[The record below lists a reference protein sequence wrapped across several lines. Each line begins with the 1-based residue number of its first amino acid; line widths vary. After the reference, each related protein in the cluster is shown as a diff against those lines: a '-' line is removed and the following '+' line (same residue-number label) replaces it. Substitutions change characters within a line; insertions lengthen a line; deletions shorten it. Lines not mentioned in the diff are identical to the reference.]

1 MYNVVISFGGVRF
14 PDRLE
19 RAINNLFQSEFKI
32 NANLIFERSDLIV
45 NLPKSQ
51 AAQIDRA
58 RLEEL
63 VSRYGVELIRDTEN
77 SYEVFYIA
85 RARQRTSRERE
96 RRER

>member
-1 MYNVVISFGGVRF
+1 MYNVVISFGNVRF
-14 PDRLE
+14 PDRLD
-19 RAINNLFQSEFKI
+19 RAISNLFQSEFKI
-32 NANLIFERSDLIV
+32 SANITFERSDLIIR
-45 NLPKSQ
+45 LPQSQ

-63 VSRYGVELIRDTEN
+63 VSRYGVNLVRDTEN

-85 RARQRTSRERE
+85 RQRISRERE